1 MVLSPLYQGT
11 AIYIMREFN
20 LEAFCG
26 AIQQEKITY
35 ASIVPPV
42 AVALAKS
49 PVVSKYDLSSLRM
62 LQSAA
67 APAGN
72 DLIEAIYK
80 RLKVPVKQSYGLTE
94 ASPLVCA
101 QRWEDWNKPIGCSGR
116 LVSSVSMK
124 IMLDG
129 REVSQGEEGE
139 IWIKGPNVTKGYYN
153 NPRATAE
160 SITPEGWYRTGD
172 IGYVDE
178 KNNIYITDRLK
189 ELIKYNGFQVAP
201 AELEGLLLAHPA
213 VSDVAVI
220 GVYNEQRATELP
232 RAVVVLTA
240 GYKEDEKMEEEL
252 KNWIHTRVAPY
263 KRLRGGVRF
272 VQAIPKSNAGKLLR
286 RVLVE
291 EARKENE
298 KAPKARL

>member
-1 MVLSPLYQGT
+1 MVLSPLYQGIT
-11 AIYIMREFN
+11 IYIMREFN

-80 RLKVPVKQSYGLTE
+80 RLKVPIKQSYGLTE
-94 ASPLVCA
+94 ASPLVSA
-101 QRWEDWNKPIGCSGR
+101 QRWEDWNKPIGCSGN
-116 LVSSVSMK
+116 LVPSMSMK
-124 IMLDG
+124 VMSDG
-129 REVSQGEEGE
+129 MEVGQGKEGE
-139 IWIKGPNVTKGYYN
+139 IWIRGPNVTKGYYN
-153 NPRATAE
+153 NPKATAE
-160 SITPEGWYRTGD
+160 SIDAEGWYRTGD

-232 RAVVVLTA
+232 RAVVVLAA
-240 GYKEDEKMEEEL
+240 GYRGDVKMEQDL
-252 KNWIHTRVAPY
+252 KDWIHKRVAPY
-263 KRLRGGVRF
+263 KRLRGGVKF

-291 EARKENE
+291 QAKTEE
-298 KAPKARL
+298 KAPTARL